1 MRSAAHGRK
10 SRAAFT
16 RSAPSRRDAAP
27 LGWPS
32 GGSCWTP
39 TGPAA
44 AARLPDRADVAQ
56 LVEHFTRNEGVPGS
70 NPGVGSSWRFP
81 RRPGPELKLACPNFG
96 RQIPTIVRSRSYAW
110 VVDFRR
116 PLRVITPT
124 LDGDVLAALAG
135 GEIEVSG
142 RELHRLVGHSS
153 EEGVRKAADRLVRQG
168 IVKERL
174 MGRTRLYALNREHLA
189 AEPVQHLASLRA
201 QLIERL
207 RQEIAGWDVPAAA
220 AVLFGSVSRK
230 TASETSDVD
239 ILMVRA
245 RTVGTEDIAWR
256 EQLERLSRDVA
267 SWTGND
273 ARIIEFSETELLT
286 RSPPVALEALSDG
299 IDLLR
304 GRQLLRRLKQAE
316 RE

>member
-1 MRSAAHGRK
+1 M
-10 SRAAFT
+10 
-16 RSAPSRRDAAP
+16 
-27 LGWPS
+27 
-32 GGSCWTP
+32 
-39 TGPAA
+39 
-44 AARLPDRADVAQ
+44 
-56 LVEHFTRNEGVPGS
+56 
-70 NPGVGSSWRFP
+70 
-81 RRPGPELKLACPNFG
+81 
-96 RQIPTIVRSRSYAW
+96 
-110 VVDFRR
+110 DFRR

-168 IVKERL
+168 ILKERH

-189 AEPVQHLASLRA
+189 AEPVQRLATLRA

-207 RQEIAGWDVPAAA
+207 RHEVAAWDVPAAA
-220 AVLFGSVSRK
+220 VVLFGSVSRK
-230 TASETSDVD
+230 TASETSDID
-239 ILMVRA
+239 ILVVRA
-245 RTVGTEDIAWR
+245 RTVGTDDVAWR
-256 EQLERLSRDVA
+256 EQLERLSRDVT

-273 ARIIEFSETELLT
+273 ARLIEFSESEIL
-286 RSPPVALEALSDG
+286 RRQPSVAREALSDG

>member
-1 MRSAAHGRK
+1 M
-10 SRAAFT
+10 
-16 RSAPSRRDAAP
+16 
-27 LGWPS
+27 
-32 GGSCWTP
+32 
-39 TGPAA
+39 
-44 AARLPDRADVAQ
+44 
-56 LVEHFTRNEGVPGS
+56 
-70 NPGVGSSWRFP
+70 
-81 RRPGPELKLACPNFG
+81 
-96 RQIPTIVRSRSYAW
+96 
-110 VVDFRR
+110 DFRR

-168 IVKERL
+168 IVKQRV
-174 MGRTRLYALNREHLA
+174 MGRIRLYALNREHLA
-189 AEPVQHLASLRA
+189 AEPVERLATLRA

-207 RQEIAGWDVPAAA
+207 RQGIAAWDVPAAA

-230 TASETSDVD
+230 TATETSDID
-239 ILMVRA
+239 ILLVRA
-245 RTVGTEDIAWR
+245 PAVGADDDAWR
-256 EQLERLSRDVA
+256 EQLERLSRDVT

-273 ARIIEFSETELLT
+273 ARILEFRETEVLA
-286 RSPPVALEALSDG
+286 RPPSLVLEALSDG

-304 GRQLLRRLKQAE
+304 ARQLLRRLKQAE